1 MQTIRQMFLDGWCDI
16 LGSDER
22 AQGAVWRRN
31 VPYQLRTV
39 GSKRFFEAEMAG
51 HTVSRVIRLP
61 ELGVPLNNCE
71 VRIGGQVYQIV
82 QVQEIVDT
90 SPRCLQLTLEQ
101 TGVAWAAQQPEG

>member
-1 MQTIRQMFLDGWCDI
+1 MPAAGQMFLDGVCDI
-16 LGSDER
+16 LGSDEA
-22 AQGAVWRRN
+22 AQGAVWRQG
-31 VPYQLRTV
+31 VPFARRTV

-71 VRIGGQVYQIV
+71 VRIGSQVYQIV